1 VAGEKVVE
9 GDVWIVVVRS
19 EASRR
24 KRAVF
29 WRAGKGVVVF
39 IVGRKVVSQVWEGW
53 RALVVRWVEMA
64 VARSVV
70 DDGTGAG
77 AGSWRRLAI

>member
-1 VAGEKVVE
+1 
-9 GDVWIVVVRS
+9 
-19 EASRR
+19 
-24 KRAVF
+24 
-29 WRAGKGVVVF
+29 
-39 IVGRKVVSQVWEGW
+39 
-53 RALVVRWVEMA
+53 VVRWVEMA